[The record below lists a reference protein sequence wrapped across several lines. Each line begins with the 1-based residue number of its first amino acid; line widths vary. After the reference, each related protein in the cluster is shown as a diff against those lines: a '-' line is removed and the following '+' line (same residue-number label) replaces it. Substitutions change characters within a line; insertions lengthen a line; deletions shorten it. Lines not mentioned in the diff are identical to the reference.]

1 MLTLSPGPIWM
12 IFGGESEG
20 VGAGLLEPEDCA
32 EHTAKQQTDQISTHS
47 PDLTVTEQ
55 LDTPKPPKNLNISPL
70 PNRESYITIS
80 VKRENIDS
88 PGQSSEVLR

>member
-1 MLTLSPGPIWM
+1 M

-47 PDLTVTEQ
+47 PDLTVTER
-55 LDTPKPPKNLNISPL
+55 LDTPKPPKNLRILTRCPTGQGG
-70 PNRESYITIS
+70 NRI
-80 VKRENIDS
+80 VLF
-88 PGQSSEVLR
+88 QSSERISILPAKC